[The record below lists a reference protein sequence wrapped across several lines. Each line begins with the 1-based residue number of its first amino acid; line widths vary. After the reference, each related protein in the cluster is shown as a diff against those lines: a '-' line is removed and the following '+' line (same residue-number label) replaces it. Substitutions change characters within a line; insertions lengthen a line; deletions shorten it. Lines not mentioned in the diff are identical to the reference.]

1 MHELRTLAA
10 TALALMIA
18 MSGAMLWQDHAPA
31 PVAAAKPK
39 VHPHYAIFGSGSR
52 LTPARLRLVKT
63 LIAEMRSV
71 AARPLAIPHAV
82 SKPML
87 PPNTIAAA
95 PLPPQAVTPPDPA
108 TSDAEA
114 ARVATRV
121 SEKVPA
127 ELAPYFDTFIYVSK
141 AEHGPWAQHLYLFKK
156 ASDGTLALDQD
167 FPISTGRER
176 SEQYFTATPTG
187 LFELDSHRFIP
198 NAHSAKWND
207 ASMPW
212 AMFLN
217 YSYRTQM
224 SGVALHAAVGR
235 HEIADIGHRASGGCV
250 RLPLAKANLFFHRFQ
265 AEERGQV
272 PVFTFDAAR
281 GTTNTAGQVTRDL
294 QGNIVLA
301 DGVRVLVIIDNFG
314 GTPAP
319 DSQS

>member
-1 MHELRTLAA
+1 MVEIRALAA
-10 TALALMIA
+10 TALALIVA
-18 MSGAMLWQDHAPA
+18 MGGAMAWQGRAPERVITVHLVFKAKVPA
-31 PVAAAKPK
+31 PPPRPKP
-39 VHPHYAIFGSGSR
+39 VV
-52 LTPARLRLVKT
+52 LVKT
-63 LIAEMRSV
+63 LV
-71 AARPLAIPHAV
+71 ADPRATPARPLTVARAV
-82 SKPML
+82 SKRML
-87 PPNTIAAA
+87 PPDAVAAA
-95 PLPPQAVTPPDPA
+95 PLPPQAVSPPDPTVVA
-108 TSDAEA
+108 AET
-114 ARVATRV
+114 ARIATRV
-121 SEKVPA
+121 SAKVPA
-127 ELAPYFDTFIYVSK
+127 ELAPYFDTFIYISK

-156 ASDGTLALDQD
+156 AADGSLALDQD
-167 FPISTGRER
+167 FPVSTGRER

-187 LFELDSHRFIP
+187 LFELDVHRFIP
-198 NAHSAKWND
+198 NARSAKWND

-250 RLPLAKANLFFHRFQ
+250 RLPLAKANLFFHRFLT
-265 AEERGQV
+265 EERGQV

-281 GTTNTAGQVTRDL
+281 GTTNTAGQITRDA
-294 QGNIVLA
+294 QGDTVLA